1 MPKPEAVSRVSR
13 HLSVEGPEVY

>member
-1 MPKPEAVSRVSR
+1 MPKPEAVSRVCR